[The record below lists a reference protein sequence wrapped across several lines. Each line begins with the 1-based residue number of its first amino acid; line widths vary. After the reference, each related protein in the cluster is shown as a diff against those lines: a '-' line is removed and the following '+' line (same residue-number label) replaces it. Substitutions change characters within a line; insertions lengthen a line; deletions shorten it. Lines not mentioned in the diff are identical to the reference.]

1 MSLWF
6 VLTCDDLFDPPCIT
20 YKNAHTFLYIKYNKM
35 VVFVT
40 IRIANSNRW
49 LGVDAR
55 GGESSRR
62 SDRAMYIID
71 DRRCIVRQAD
81 RQAL

>member
-1 MSLWF
+1 
-6 VLTCDDLFDPPCIT
+6 
-20 YKNAHTFLYIKYNKM
+20 M

-55 GGESSRR
+55 GGESSLR